1 MASAAPASPTFQR
14 WSQTRGVGGGGAPG
28 WPDSDLQ
35 AWAPPGEASQAALAL
50 PRGGTPPSSGP
61 AAPCTRGPPEDGHPH
76 FPTQRPCTKRVA
88 GRAAEGCSQQR
99 ASVGTDSG
107 FPLSNVHVTKKLDG
121 IFKDVFLTPE
131 YG

>member
-1 MASAAPASPTFQR
+1 M
-14 WSQTRGVGGGGAPG
+14 G
-28 WPDSDLQ
+28 
-35 AWAPPGEASQAALAL
+35 
-50 PRGGTPPSSGP
+50 
-61 AAPCTRGPPEDGHPH
+61 
-76 FPTQRPCTKRVA
+76 
-88 GRAAEGCSQQR
+88 QQR